1 MVEKIFL
8 SCEER
13 VFQRFHHTGFEV
25 FKAIIFDYNGV
36 LVDDLKFHEEA
47 YWRAGGHLGIPLARE
62 TVRKYLSYSPEQK
75 RKLLYGDISD
85 QTWEEISKA
94 RARFYF
100 DLAEKG
106 NLLFPGVETVLTALS
121 SRYTLALVSNTRR
134 EYFNRIFPRNLATL
148 FKAKMFSDDI
158 RNPKPSPDPL
168 LKMMERLGMG
178 RDECCYV
185 GDSVLD
191 IQMAKRA
198 GIRVI
203 SVTTGDNSQEE
214 LRAAGADWVVN
225 NLSEL
230 KEKLEAEE

>member
-1 MVEKIFL
+1 M
-8 SCEER
+8 
-13 VFQRFHHTGFEV
+13 

-36 LVDDLKFHEEA
+36 LVNDLKIHEEA
-47 YWRAGGHLGIPLARE
+47 YYRAGRDLGIPLARE
-62 TVRKYLSYSPEQK
+62 TLRKYQSYSHRQK
-75 RKLLYGDISD
+75 RKLLYGNISD
-85 QTWEEISKA
+85 AKWKEISGIKD
-94 RARFYF
+94 RIYF
-100 DLAEKG
+100 DLAEKR
-106 NLLFPGVETVLTALS
+106 NLLFPGVETVLMALS
-121 SRYTLALVSNTRR
+121 ASYMLALVSNTRR

-148 FKAKMFSDDI
+148 FKEKIFSDEI

-198 GIRVI
+198 DIGVI
-203 SVTTGDNSQEE
+203 SVATGDNSQEE

-230 KEKLEAEE
+230 KTKLEAGG